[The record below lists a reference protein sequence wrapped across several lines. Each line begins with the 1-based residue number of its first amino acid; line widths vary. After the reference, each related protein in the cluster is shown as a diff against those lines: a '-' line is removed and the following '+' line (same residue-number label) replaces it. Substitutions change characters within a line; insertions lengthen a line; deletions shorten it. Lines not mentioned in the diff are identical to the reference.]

1 MSRRGSRRFVAD
13 VHLHS
18 RHSRATSKE
27 LNPENLHKWS
37 ALKGVDVVGTAD
49 FTHPEWLAEL
59 KEKLVPAEE
68 GLYRLRDDLVE
79 AVEQELPASCR
90 SEVRF
95 LLSVEISSIY
105 KRHGRTRK
113 VHNVVILPDF
123 AAADRFN
130 RRLGRIGNLKSDG
143 RPILGLDSRDLLE
156 ISLEVCP
163 EVLFIP
169 AHIWT
174 PHFAVLGA
182 SSGFDSM
189 EECFDDLL
197 PHIYAVETGLSS
209 DPPMNGRLSQ
219 LDRFAVVSNSDA
231 HSPRKLAREA
241 TCFDTE
247 LSYRGMLEALRDRDP
262 QRFTGTIEFYPEEG
276 KYHYD
281 GHRKCGVCW
290 TPTQTIAAGGL
301 CPECGRKVTV
311 GVLHR
316 VEKLADRGEG
326 EAAPE
331 RWFEYLIPL
340 EEVIGSAL
348 GVGPNSKKVQRI
360 YHALVAQ
367 LGPELDVLRTADIAK
382 IAQSGGQ
389 PLVAEGVRRMR
400 SGKVAI
406 APGYDGEYGRIEV
419 FSDEERRRIEG
430 QSQLFDMGAVLD
442 EEALQAAE
450 VVESMAGE
458 AGGPRP
464 EALMGQGS
472 AVLER
477 LLFSGTALDDGQ
489 QAAVEEPAGPVVVAA
504 GPGSGKTRTLVQR
517 IAHLVRREGV
527 SPGKIYAVTFTNRAA
542 DEMRQRLRAMDPP
555 LRNVERV
562 FTGTFHRLALQLM
575 GNFRRSPEAAVIDAQ
590 DARAIVAAVIEEQG
604 AGLRPAAAQEQISRW
619 KAEGRLPAQVPAS
632 EAGLAGV
639 YEGYQQRLARLGA
652 RDYDDILLDFLHL
665 LEEEGFAA
673 YAAGCIQCL
682 LIDEFQ
688 DVNAVQYRLAVKLAG
703 DGRGLFVIGDPNQSI
718 YGFRGADPAYFDR
731 LGSAFPGNRRIH
743 LTTNYR
749 SAPYLVGAGRSL
761 IGLAEEAGGNGAGAA
776 AARGAI
782 RMVATDSE
790 MSEAIAVVRE
800 IDRLVGGADM
810 IASDNA
816 AGSVGGEYSFGDIAV
831 LFRTGRQAEV
841 LETCFL
847 TEGLPYRLIGQR
859 GFLETPAVRRALAFW
874 RYVAQPDSGLR
885 LLEALRRQPF
895 NPGRAAMSQIT
906 AAVLETSGPVD
917 LATLGAAFSER
928 ERAKIATLTEAAGR
942 YRSRAGEPPTDLLR
956 SWQQEFG
963 DAAAGEETGFSRFVS
978 LAENA
983 ESMKQLLER
992 VVLGQDADIERRGG
1006 ARQPEAVSLM
1016 TMHAAKGLEFP
1027 VVLICGVED
1036 GVIPLAE
1043 PGRECDEEEERRLF
1057 YVAVTRAGKELVLFR
1072 ARSRMRHGQRVQ
1084 LQKSRFVGMI
1094 PEALV
1099 REEEEAMSE
1108 SRRGRQLSLF

>member
-1 MSRRGSRRFVAD
+1 MSHRGSRRFVAD

-68 GLYRLRDDLVE
+68 GLYRLRGDLLE
-79 AVEQELPASCR
+79 AVEEELPASCR
-90 SEVRF
+90 GEVRF

-123 AAADRFN
+123 DAADRFN
-130 RRLGRIGNLKSDG
+130 LRLGRIGNLKSDG

-156 ISLEVCP
+156 ICLEVCP

-197 PHIYAVETGLSS
+197 PHIPAVETGLSS

-262 QRFTGTIEFYPEEG
+262 SRFTGTIEFYPEEG

-290 TPTQTIAAGGL
+290 KPEQTIAAAGL
-301 CPECGRKVTV
+301 CPECGRKLTV

-331 RWFEYLIPL
+331 RRFEYLIPL

-348 GVGPNSKKVQRI
+348 GVGPKSKKVQGV
-360 YHALVAQ
+360 YFALVEQ
-367 LGPELDVLRTADIAK
+367 IGPELEILRNADTAK
-382 IAQSGGQ
+382 IAQCSGQ
-389 PLVAEGVRRMR
+389 SLVAEGVRRMR

-406 APGYDGEYGRIEV
+406 APGYDGEYGKIEV

-430 QSQLFDMGAVLD
+430 QSQLFDIGAVLG
-442 EEALQAAE
+442 EESLRAAE
-450 VVESMAGE
+450 VVESMAAE
-458 AGGPRP
+458 AGGARV
-464 EALMGQGS
+464 ETLLEQGGS
-472 AVLER
+472 VLER
-477 LLFSGTALDDGQ
+477 LLFSGTALDREQ

-527 SPGKIYAVTFTNRAA
+527 SPGKIHAVTFTNRAA

-555 LRNVERV
+555 LPNLERL
-562 FTGTFHRLALQLM
+562 FTGTFHRLALHLM
-575 GNFRRSPEAAVIDAQ
+575 GTFRRGPEAAVIDGQ
-590 DARAIVAAVIEEQG
+590 DARAIVAAAIEEQG
-604 AGLRPAAAQEQISRW
+604 AGFRPAAAQERISRW
-619 KAEGRLPAQVPAS
+619 KAEGRLPGDVAAS
-632 EAGLAGV
+632 GEELAGV
-639 YEGYQQRLARLGA
+639 YEGYQQRLARLKA

-665 LEEEGFAA
+665 LEEDEGFSA
-673 YAAGCIQCL
+673 YAGGCIQCL

-688 DVNAVQYRLAVKLAG
+688 DVNAVQYRLAVRLAG

-718 YGFRGADPAYFDR
+718 YGFRGADPEYFAR
-731 LGSAFPGNRRIH
+731 LDSAFPGSRRFR
-743 LTTNYR
+743 LAANYR
-749 SAPYLVGAGRSL
+749 SSPYLVRAGRSL
-761 IGLAEEAGGNGAGAA
+761 IGPPEETGENGAGAA
-776 AARGAI
+776 VGRGVI
-782 RMVATDSE
+782 RMVATGSE
-790 MSEAIAVVRE
+790 MSEGIAVVRE
-800 IDRLVGGADM
+800 INRLVGGADM
-810 IASDNA
+810 VASDNA
-816 AGSVGGEYSFGDIAV
+816 AGSGGEYGFGDIAV

-859 GFLETPAVRRALAFW
+859 GFLDTPAVRQALAFW
-874 RYVAQPDSGLR
+874 RWVAQPGSGLR
-885 LLEALRRQPF
+885 LLEALRPQPF
-895 NPGRAAMSQIT
+895 NPGRAATAQIT
-906 AAVLETSGPVD
+906 AALLEASGPVD
-917 LATLGAAFSER
+917 LAALGASLSER
-928 ERAKIATLTEAAGR
+928 ERAKLAALTEAAER
-942 YRSRAGEPPTDLLR
+942 YRSRAGEPPAELLR
-956 SWQQEFG
+956 CWQAEFG
-963 DAAAGEETGFSRFVS
+963 SDAAPEETGFSRFVA

-983 ESMKQLLER
+983 ETMEQLLER
-992 VVLGQDADIERRGG
+992 VVLGQDADFERRGG
-1006 ARQPEAVSLM
+1006 ARQQETVSLM

-1084 LQKSRFVGMI
+1084 LQKSRFLDMI
-1094 PEALV
+1094 PGALL

-1108 SRRGRQLSLF
+1108 SRRTRQLSLF

>member
-1 MSRRGSRRFVAD
+1 MSHRGSRRFVAD

-68 GLYRLRDDLVE
+68 GLYRLRGDLLE
-79 AVEQELPASCR
+79 AVEEELPATCR
-90 SEVRF
+90 GEVRF

-123 AAADRFN
+123 DAADRFN
-130 RRLGRIGNLKSDG
+130 LRLGRIGNLKSDG

-156 ISLEVCP
+156 ICLEVCP

-197 PHIYAVETGLSS
+197 PHIHAVETGLSS

-262 QRFTGTIEFYPEEG
+262 GRFTGTIEFYPEEG

-290 TPTQTIAAGGL
+290 KPQQTIAAGGL
-301 CPECGRKVTV
+301 CPECGRRLTV

-331 RWFEYLIPL
+331 RRFEYLIPL

-360 YHALVAQ
+360 YHALVES
-367 LGPELDVLRTADIAK
+367 LGPELDVLRTADTAK
-382 IAQSGGQ
+382 IAQSSGQ

-400 SGKVAI
+400 NGKVRI

-442 EEALQAAE
+442 EEPLRAAE
-450 VVESMAGE
+450 VVESMAAE
-458 AGGPRP
+458 AGGSRV
-464 EALMGQGS
+464 ETLLEQGGE
-472 AVLER
+472 VLER
-477 LLFSGTALDDGQ
+477 LLFSGTGLDPEQ

-527 SPGKIYAVTFTNRAA
+527 SPGKIHAVTFTNRAA
-542 DEMRQRLRAMDPP
+542 DEMRQRLGALDPP
-555 LRNVERV
+555 LANVERV
-562 FTGTFHRLALQLM
+562 FTGTFHRLALQLT
-575 GNFRRSPEAAVIDAQ
+575 GNFRRGPEPAVIDGQ

-604 AGLRPAAAQEQISRW
+604 AGFRPAAAQERISRW
-619 KAEGRLPAQVPAS
+619 KAEGRLPGDAAAS

-639 YEGYQQRLARLGA
+639 YEEYQRRLARLGA

-665 LEEEGFAA
+665 LEEDEGFSA
-673 YAAGCIQCL
+673 YAGGCIQCL

-688 DVNAVQYRLAVKLAG
+688 DVNAVQYRLAVRLAG

-718 YGFRGADPAYFDR
+718 YGFRGADPEYFGR
-731 LGSAFPGNRRIH
+731 LDSAFPGCRRFR
-743 LTTNYR
+743 LAANYR
-749 SAPYLVGAGRSL
+749 SAPYLVRAGRSL
-761 IGLAEEAGGNGAGAA
+761 IGLGEAGGNGTSAA
-776 AARGAI
+776 AERDAI
-782 RMVATDSE
+782 RVVATASE
-790 MSEAIAVVRE
+790 ISEGIAVVRE
-800 IDRLVGGADM
+800 INRLVGGADM
-810 IASDNA
+810 VASDA
-816 AGSVGGEYSFGDIAV
+816 AGSGGEYGFGDIAV

-874 RYVAQPDSGLR
+874 RWVAQPDSGLR

-895 NPGRAAMSQIT
+895 NPGRAATAQIT
-906 AAVLETSGPVD
+906 AAVLEASGPVD
-917 LATLGAAFSER
+917 LAALGASLSER
-928 ERAKIATLTEAAGR
+928 ERAKLAALTEAAER
-942 YRSRAGEPPTDLLR
+942 YRGRGEPPGELLR
-956 SWQQEFG
+956 SWQEEFG
-963 DAAAGEETGFSRFVS
+963 SDAAAEETGFARFVA

-983 ESMKQLLER
+983 ETMEQLLER
-992 VVLGQDADIERRGG
+992 VVLGQDADFERRGG

-1057 YVAVTRAGKELVLFR
+1057 YVAVTRAEKELVLFR
-1072 ARSRMRHGQRVQ
+1072 ARRRMRHGQRVQ
-1084 LQKSRFVGMI
+1084 LQKSRFVDMI
-1094 PEALV
+1094 PGALV
-1099 REEEEAMSE
+1099 REEEEVMSE
-1108 SRRGRQLSLF
+1108 SRRTRQLSLF